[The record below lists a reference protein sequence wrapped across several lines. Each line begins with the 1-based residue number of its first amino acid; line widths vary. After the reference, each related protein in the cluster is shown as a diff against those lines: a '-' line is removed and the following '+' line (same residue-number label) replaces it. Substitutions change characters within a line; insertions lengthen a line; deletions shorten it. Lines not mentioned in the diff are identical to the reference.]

1 MRHRRFSTA
10 CKTPRFNSRTSSA
23 GFHELHLPLPE
34 CLARPHDVFGA
45 DFQPSY
51 LFSPQARFLARRAPF
66 AAPIPTAPNSAPTR
80 TAPCGDAQARSPS
93 QLIATSYPM
102 TASYD
107 SKLTWANIDEE
118 LKDEVIL
125 KIAATLE
132 CLVCSEL
139 MHVPFLAQCGHSFC
153 YGCLNAWFE
162 SKVNCPTC
170 RKDMENAPVLN
181 IQLRDVSKNIS
192 DVVLDSIEDKS
203 HKKLLQ
209 DARQERIDEFDQ
221 DNRGNR
227 LFGDAFKSTLTLVDT
242 SDGVP
247 RCGNCHWEAH
257 GSVCLHCGSR
267 FRVPRSDLY
276 YDSEDGDA
284 YNEDQDEVEIYGV
297 AGEQDDYDSADSFV
311 DDRDISAINE
321 DDYELE
327 NDGLPPDLDDGILD
341 AELWEGFNARR
352 FSSTGADGRRG
363 AWLEDVDAQSP
374 TGSFESAIDE
384 IHDRDVA
391 HYMDMDAEE
400 VQDENPEDLS
410 VEELEI
416 DGGEI
421 RSESDGDDSD
431 SADFGKRDRRSHW
444 VVDLDSE

>member
-1 MRHRRFSTA
+1 MGTA
-10 CKTPRFNSRTSSA
+10 LI
-23 GFHELHLPLPE
+23 G
-34 CLARPHDVFGA
+34 
-45 DFQPSY
+45 
-51 LFSPQARFLARRAPF
+51 
-66 AAPIPTAPNSAPTR
+66 TAPR
-80 TAPCGDAQARSPS
+80 GDVKDRRPS
-93 QLIATSYPM
+93 TCHKLPM

-107 SKLTWANIDEE
+107 SPLTWANIDVE

-170 RKDMENAPVLN
+170 RKDMETAPVLN
-181 IQLRDVSKNIS
+181 IQLRDVSKTIS
-192 DVVLDSIEDKS
+192 DVVIDSIANDS
-203 HKKLLQ
+203 HKSLLR

-221 DNRGNR
+221 DNRNNR
-227 LFGDAFKSTLTLVDT
+227 LFGDSFKSTLTLVDT

-284 YNEDQDEVEIYGV
+284 YNEDQDEVEVYGI
-297 AGEQDDYDSADSFV
+297 ASELDAYDSADSFV
-311 DDRDISAINE
+311 DNRDASAIN
-321 DDYELE
+321 DDYDLAS
-327 NDGLPPDLDDGILD
+327 DGLPPDLEDGDLN
-341 AELWEGFNARR
+341 AELWEGFNSRR
-352 FSSTGADGRRG
+352 FSSGRSSG
-363 AWLEDVDAQSP
+363 EPGSAWLEEPDATSP
-374 TGSFESAIDE
+374 AGSFESAIDE

-391 HYMDMDAEE
+391 DYMDMNAIE
-400 VQDENPEDLS
+400 VSDEDRDDVSIED
-410 VEELEI
+410 I

-421 RSESDGDDSD
+421 KSESGSD
-431 SADFGKRDRRSHW
+431 SESFGKRGRRSHW